1 MFRVLVMF
9 AVAGAIVIAAALLI
23 GTWAGVIVGLVL
35 VSIGLWRT
43 WSLIQDWRR
52 YGSDPGERQ
61 SRSANQHRG

>member
-52 YGSDPGERQ
+52 YGSDPGER
-61 SRSANQHRG
+61 